1 MEEERRAKSK
11 EMRRGNAKEKSW
23 RREEKGTV
31 GGIAHTIKED
41 SPHCSISRELAEMH
55 KALFCLRSCTA
66 PELNGLRKRLINY
79 VPVAIILEKS

>member
-41 SPHCSISRELAEMH
+41 SPLCNIRELAEMH
-55 KALFCLRSCTA
+55 KALFCLCSCTA

-79 VPVAIILEKS
+79 VPVVIILEKS